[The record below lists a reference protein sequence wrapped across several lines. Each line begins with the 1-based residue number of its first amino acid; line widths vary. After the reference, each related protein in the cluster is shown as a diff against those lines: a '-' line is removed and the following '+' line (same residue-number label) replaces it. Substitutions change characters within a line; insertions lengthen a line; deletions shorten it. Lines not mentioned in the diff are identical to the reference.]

1 MELSFVIVSPEH
13 IVHAL
18 LLAKLHYILAF
29 GGTGSSGPTLQQQ
42 QLATEQALT
51 TANLNLEENSQRKS
65 ILNALQGTRVF
76 RESALSRA
84 VAGNTNNAGPQGA
97 PSAAQQ
103 LNTYGSASA
112 ATNSSLLDISTGTTK
127 GRASP
132 GGATPAGG
140 AGASGNVSV
149 TGSGGYGGNR
159 LGYGGI
165 K

>member
-1 MELSFVIVSPEH
+1 MGFSSVSLSPEH
-13 IVHAL
+13 ILHAL

-84 VAGNTNNAGPQGA
+84 TAGNNNTAAPQGA

-103 LNTYGSASA
+103 LQTYGSASA
-112 ATNSSLLDISTGTTK
+112 STGSSLLDISTGTTK
-127 GRASP
+127 GRSTT
-132 GGATPAGG
+132 GATTAGG
-140 AGASGNVSV
+140 VGASGNV
-149 TGSGGYGGNR
+149 TPTTAGYGGNR
-159 LGYGGI
+159 FIKPGI
-165 K
+165 